1 MKNNEIKKD
10 EEVIEIETND
20 VPAEPVEETKK
31 PNKAVQVLKK
41 IAPFAVIGGA
51 IAAAFAFG
59 RSSGAD
65 AAYLA
70 MLDEETEDEDDE
82 GSEEETTASDDEA

>member
-1 MKNNEIKKD
+1 MKNEEIKKD
-10 EEVIEIETND
+10 EEVIDIETND

-41 IAPFAVIGGA
+41 IAPFAVIGGV

-82 GSEEETTASDDEA
+82 GPEEAAASDDEA